1 MMGTPSKFVTN
12 SGRSVMLEP
21 INVPKASDILAERLR
36 GLILSGK
43 IPEGE
48 RLPTERELVED
59 SGLSRS
65 SVREALRALEVEG
78 LIATRPGR
86 AGGSTVTLPGS
97 GSVARSMELFVK
109 THGIRLPALLD
120 CRLAVEPFLAG
131 RAAENRTEEDLARI
145 RDLHAQFTRST
156 NDVLAYKRI
165 NLDWHLAVARAS
177 GNEVLIVLME
187 AISQPIYDAA
197 DYKEVTTK
205 RIRDETVKAHA
216 AIVDAIEIRDAAAAV
231 SRMQRHLSA
240 YIEVANQTLIARK
253 G

>member
-1 MMGTPSKFVTN
+1 MKATARKSVAR

-21 INVPKASDILAERLR
+21 IRVPKASDILADRLR
-36 GLILSGK
+36 SLILSAE

-48 RLPTERELVED
+48 MLPTERELVQD

-65 SVREALRALEVEG
+65 SVREALRTLEVEG

-86 AGGSTVTLPGS
+86 AGGSTVKLPGS
-97 GSVARSMELFVK
+97 GSVARSIELFVK
-109 THGIRLPALLD
+109 THGIRLQALLD

-131 RAAENRTEEDLARI
+131 RAAENRTEDDLESI
-145 RDLHAQFTRST
+145 RELHAQFVQST
-156 NDVLAYKRI
+156 HDVPAYKRL

-187 AISQPIYDAA
+187 AISEPVYDAA

-205 RIRDETVKAHA
+205 RIREETVKAHA
-216 AIVDAIEIRDAAAAV
+216 AIVEAIEQRDAGAAAH
-231 SRMQRHLSA
+231 RMQRHLSA
-240 YIEVANQTLIARK
+240 YIDVANRTLLARK